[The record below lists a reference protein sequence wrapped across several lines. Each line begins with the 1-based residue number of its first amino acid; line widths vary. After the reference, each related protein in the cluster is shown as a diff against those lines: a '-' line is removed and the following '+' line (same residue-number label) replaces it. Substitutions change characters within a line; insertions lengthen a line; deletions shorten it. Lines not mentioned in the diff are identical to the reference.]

1 MNAKPTPGK
10 ADEALSE
17 TAAQALHEAATIAGV
32 PAAGK
37 TELIAGILR
46 EQILSGKLTPATVL
60 PSERTL
66 SAEYGVNRLTVQR
79 AIAILRNEGL
89 VQSIHGKGVFVRRAG
104 DWPSRTHHRTITVDG
119 DGNYVDSES
128 TGGEWRDIEPPNKYN
143 TNAEGPL
150 ALAFGVVEGTPFY
163 ASDRL
168 LENDA
173 GTRIFVRNYLPA
185 SIAKKLRSITRKPYV
200 SARET
205 FKAAKAA
212 GMKLDF
218 NDYVAARNPTPSDAH
233 SLRIPDGIPMLITR
247 RITTSNGE
255 PILMQETRRSA
266 EDTQLHY
273 RPR

>member
-1 MNAKPTPGK
+1 MNAKAQGG
-10 ADEALSE
+10 DALSE
-17 TAAQALHEAATIAGV
+17 SAAQALHEAGVIAGV
-32 PAAGK
+32 PATGK
-37 TELIAGILR
+37 TDLIAGILR
-46 EQILSGKLTPATVL
+46 DKILSGQLPPATVL

-66 SAEYGVNRLTVQR
+66 SAEFEVNRLTVQR
-79 AIAILRNEGL
+79 AIAVLRSEGL

-128 TGGEWRDIEPPNKYN
+128 TGGEWRDIEPPSKYD

-150 ALAFGVVEGTPFY
+150 ALTFGVVEGTLFH

-168 LENDA
+168 LENDT
-173 GTRIFVRNYLPA
+173 GTRIFLRNYIPA
-185 SIAKKLRSITRKPYV
+185 TVAKKLRGIARRPYI

-212 GMKLDF
+212 GMALDF
-218 NDYVAARNPTPSDAH
+218 NDYVGARNPTPADAH

-247 RITTSNGE
+247 RITTHDGQ

-273 RPR
+273 RPQ